1 MSRYGDGV
9 GMYRTPAIIACFP
22 SINKFIL
29 QADDKFILAWPR
41 DDLVGSTSIVAVHG
55 KSHARL
61 RSYIIM
67 NSINHPDSLRRIAL
81 HVQPRMVAAL
91 QSWAQ
96 RGKIKARDEIKK
108 VILVNRTYSPLAFR
122 FSKLLN
128 VT

>member
-9 GMYRTPAIIACFP
+9 GMYRTHLFRTPAIIAWFP

-61 RSYIIM
+61 RSYIM

-108 VILVNRTYSPLAFR
+108 VILY
-122 FSKLLN
+122 
-128 VT
+128 